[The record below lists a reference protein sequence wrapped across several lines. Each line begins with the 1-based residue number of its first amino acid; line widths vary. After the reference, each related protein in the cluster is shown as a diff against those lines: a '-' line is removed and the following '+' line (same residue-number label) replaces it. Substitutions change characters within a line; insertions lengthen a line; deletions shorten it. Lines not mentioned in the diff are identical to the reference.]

1 MKVNLFFENAC
12 ATGGSIPTAA
22 QVQRWAEAALLSGE
36 RDTVSL
42 SVRVVGEQEI
52 ADLNQRFRAKSGP
65 TNVLSFPFEDPP
77 GVESDELGDVV
88 VCAPVVER
96 EALEQGK
103 TTEEH
108 WAHMVVHGI
117 LHLCGFDHIK
127 DTDAEKMEN
136 EETRILTGLGF
147 PAPYN

>member
-1 MKVNLFFENAC
+1 
-12 ATGGSIPTAA
+12 
-22 QVQRWAEAALLSGE
+22 VQLWAEAALQSLDQDS
-36 RDTVSL
+36 VSL
-42 SVRVVGEQEI
+42 SVRVVDAQEI
-52 ADLNQRFRAKSGP
+52 TELNQRYRSKSGP

-77 GVESDELGDVV
+77 GVDSDELGDVV

-108 WAHMVVHGI
+108 WAHMVVHGV
-117 LHLCGFDHIK
+117 LHLCGYDHIE
-127 DTDAEKMEN
+127 DDDAEKMEN

>member
-1 MKVNLFFENAC
+1 MKVNLHFENAC
-12 ATGGSIPTAA
+12 DAGGSFPTATE
-22 QVQRWAEAALLSGE
+22 VQLWAEAALQSLDQDS
-36 RDTVSL
+36 VSL
-42 SVRVVGEQEI
+42 SVRVVDAQEI
-52 ADLNQRFRAKSGP
+52 TELNQRYRSKSGP

-77 GVESDELGDVV
+77 GVDSDELGDVV

-108 WAHMVVHGI
+108 WAHMVVHGV
-117 LHLCGFDHIK
+117 LHLCGYDHIE
-127 DTDAEKMEN
+127 DDDAEKMEN

>member
-12 ATGGSIPTAA
+12 STGGDIPTAA
-22 QVQRWAEAALLSGE
+22 EVQHWAEAALQSIE
-36 RDTVSL
+36 QASVSL
-42 SVRVVGEQEI
+42 SVRIVDEQEI
-52 ADLNQRFRAKSGP
+52 ADLNQRYRSKSGP

-77 GVESDELGDVV
+77 GVESDELGDIV
-88 VCAPVVER
+88 VCAPVVDR
-96 EALEQGK
+96 EAVEQGK
-103 TTEEH
+103 TAQEH

-117 LHLCGFDHIK
+117 LHLCGYDHIDDK
-127 DTDAEKMEN
+127 DADEMEN

>member
-12 ATGGSIPTAA
+12 ATGGSIPTAT
-22 QVQRWAEAALLSGE
+22 QVQRWAEAALLPVE

-42 SVRVVGEQEI
+42 SVRAVDEQEI
-52 ADLNQRFRAKSGP
+52 ADLNQRYRSRSGP

-77 GVESDELGDVV
+77 GVDSDELGDVV

-103 TTEEH
+103 TAEEH
-108 WAHMVVHGI
+108 WAHMVVHGV
-117 LHLCGFDHIK
+117 LHLCGYDHVE
-127 DTDAEKMEN
+127 DADAEQMEN

>member
-1 MKVNLFFENAC
+1 MNLHFENAY
-12 ATGGSIPTAA
+12 AAGGSFPTATE
-22 QVQRWAEAALLSGE
+22 VQLWAEAALQSLDQES
-36 RDTVSL
+36 VSL
-42 SVRVVGEQEI
+42 SVRVVDAQEI
-52 ADLNQRFRAKSGP
+52 TELNQRYRSKSGP

-77 GVESDELGDVV
+77 GVDSDELGDVV

-108 WAHMVVHGI
+108 WAHMVVHGV
-117 LHLCGFDHIK
+117 LHLCGYDHIE
-127 DTDAEKMEN
+127 DDDAEKMEN

>member
-1 MKVNLFFENAC
+1 MNLFFENAC
-12 ATGGSIPTAA
+12 AAGGGIPTAT
-22 QVQRWAEAALLSGE
+22 QVQRWAEAALLSKE
-36 RDTVSL
+36 QDSVSL
-42 SVRVVGEQEI
+42 SVRVVDEQEI
-52 ADLNQRFRAKSGP
+52 TDLNQRYRSRSGA

-96 EALEQGK
+96 EAHEQGK

-108 WAHMVVHGI
+108 WAHIVVHGI
-117 LHLCGFDHIK
+117 LHLCGYDHIE
-127 DTDAEKMEN
+127 DSDAEEMEN

-147 PAPYN
+147 PAPY

>member
-1 MKVNLFFENAC
+1 MKVNLHFENVC
-12 ATGGSIPTAA
+12 AAGGSFPTATE
-22 QVQRWAEAALLSGE
+22 VQLWAEAALQSLDQES
-36 RDTVSL
+36 VSL
-42 SVRVVGEQEI
+42 SVRVVDAQEI
-52 ADLNQRFRAKSGP
+52 TELNQRYRSKSGP

-77 GVESDELGDVV
+77 GVDSDELGDVV

-108 WAHMVVHGI
+108 WAHMVVHGV
-117 LHLCGFDHIK
+117 LHLCGYDHIE
-127 DTDAEKMEN
+127 DDDAEKMEN